1 MTRQGHALIA
11 AIVFGFCCLGAIAID
26 ESLSG
31 EQQSTAETGPRD
43 ESPHTVHFVTVE
55 SNIKLEVLDWGG
67 SGRAIVLLA
76 GLGNTAHVFD
86 DFAPKLTGT
95 YHVYGVTRR
104 GFGNSSSPRGTRE
117 NYSADRL
124 GDDVLAVIRSLGLKR
139 PVLVGHSIAGEELSD
154 IGTRHPEM
162 VAALVYLDAAYSYA
176 FYDPSRG
183 DLTLDSIELRDKLDE
198 LIPGRET
205 TDRKHVYE
213 DLLVMLPRFEN
224 ELRIHQQ
231 EIRNV
236 PEPLESGT
244 PKVEEAIDSG
254 ERRFAGTT
262 VPTLAIFAIP
272 HDFGSAFK
280 SNPIA
285 QAAAEEAD
293 QSWTGGQI
301 RFIESKYPSI
311 RLVSIPHASHF
322 VFQSNEADVLHAMNL
337 FIHGLNVEKASA
349 KPVSG
354 RAVR

>member
-1 MTRQGHALIA
+1 MIRQRHALIA
-11 AIVFGFCCLGAIAID
+11 VITLGFCCLGTTALD
-26 ESLSG
+26 ESLSD
-31 EQQSTAETGPRD
+31 EQQSTAETGSRD
-43 ESPHTVHFVTVE
+43 ESPHTVHFVTVD

-67 SGRAIVLLA
+67 SGREIVLLA

-86 DFAPKLTGT
+86 DFALKLTGT
-95 YHVYGVTRR
+95 YHVYGITRR
-104 GFGNSSSPRGTRE
+104 GFGNSSSPRATPK

-162 VAALVYLDAAYSYA
+162 VAALVYLDSAYSYA

-205 TDRKHVYE
+205 TDRKRVYE

-231 EIRNV
+231 EIRDV
-236 PEPLESGT
+236 PEPLASAT
-244 PKVEEAIDSG
+244 PKVEEAIDAG
-254 ERRFAGTT
+254 ERKFADTT
-262 VPTLAIFAIP
+262 VPTLAIFAFP

-280 SNPIA
+280 NNPIA
-285 QAAAEEAD
+285 QAAAEKAD
-293 QSWTGGQI
+293 QSWTGAQI
-301 RFIESKYPSI
+301 KFIESKYPSI

-322 VFQSNEADVLHAMNL
+322 LFQSNEADVVHEMNF
-337 FIHGLNVEKASA
+337 FIHGLNVGK
-349 KPVSG
+349 
-354 RAVR
+354 

>member
-1 MTRQGHALIA
+1 
-11 AIVFGFCCLGAIAID
+11 
-26 ESLSG
+26 
-31 EQQSTAETGPRD
+31 
-43 ESPHTVHFVTVE
+43 
-55 SNIKLEVLDWGG
+55 
-67 SGRAIVLLA
+67 VLLA

-95 YHVYGVTRR
+95 YHVYGITRR
-104 GFGNSSSPRGTRE
+104 GFGNSSSARATPK

-205 TDRKHVYE
+205 TDRKRVYE

-244 PKVEEAIDSG
+244 PKVEEAIDAG
-254 ERRFAGTT
+254 ERRFTGTT
-262 VPTLAIFAIP
+262 VPTLVIFAFP

-280 SNPIA
+280 NNPIA
-285 QAAAEEAD
+285 QAAAEKAD
-293 QSWTGGQI
+293 QSWTGAQI
-301 RFIESKYPSI
+301 NFIEGKYPSI
-311 RLVSIPHASHF
+311 RLVSIPHANHF
-322 VFQSNEADVLHAMNL
+322 LFQSNEADVLHDMNF
-337 FIHGLNVEKASA
+337 FIHGLNVGK
-349 KPVSG
+349 
-354 RAVR
+354 

>member
-1 MTRQGHALIA
+1 MIRQGHALIA
-11 AIVFGFCCLGAIAID
+11 VIALGFCCLGTTALD
-26 ESLSG
+26 EILSD
-31 EQQSTAETGPRD
+31 EQQSTAETGSRD
-43 ESPHTVHFVTVE
+43 ESPHTVRFVTVD

-95 YHVYGVTRR
+95 YHVYGITRR
-104 GFGNSSSPRGTRE
+104 GFGNSSSPRATPK

-205 TDRKHVYE
+205 TDRKRVYE

-231 EIRNV
+231 EIRDV

-244 PKVEEAIDSG
+244 PKVEEAIDAG
-254 ERRFAGTT
+254 ERKFAGTT
-262 VPTLAIFAIP
+262 VPTLAIFAYP
-272 HDFGSAFK
+272 HDFGSAFEN
-280 SNPIA
+280 NPVA
-285 QAAAEEAD
+285 QAAAEKAD
-293 QSWTGGQI
+293 QSWTGAQI
-301 RFIESKYPSI
+301 KFIESKYPSI

-322 VFQSNEADVLHAMNL
+322 LFQSKEADVLHDMNF
-337 FIHGLNVEKASA
+337 FIHGLNEEK
-349 KPVSG
+349 
-354 RAVR
+354 